1 MSKGKKETPRV
12 DSAANAGQGMC
23 FGCGKRNPFGLRLK
37 FHRDG
42 TGVRTE
48 FTPTG
53 YYQAWTDITHGG
65 IVTTMLDEAMGH
77 AVLMGGN
84 FAFLTASLQVNLKR
98 PAYIDER
105 LVISAEVVRNRGKT
119 LEVTGRITTA
129 DGTLV
134 ADSRALQVIPEG
146 DKLKAVIW
154 DMDGVIADTAPFH
167 FQAWQEVFRKRKIP
181 YSREIFQQN
190 FGKRNDIIVRSIVG
204 EDYPESEME
213 AILEEK
219 EGLFRARAAGK
230 IKPIPGAIELIDE
243 LREYGVKVALATS
256 SPIEN
261 GQFVTR
267 QLGIE
272 DSFDAI
278 VWGREVTEGKPSPQI
293 FLLAAERLKIDPKN
307 CVVIEDAVA
316 GVAAAKR
323 AGMKCLA
330 VANSHPAEKL
340 AEADLV
346 VDGLEYVSVADI
358 AELFDMLKKG

>member
-1 MSKGKKETPRV
+1 MRQKDKEKPQAI
-12 DSAANAGQGMC
+12 SSANAGQGMC

-42 TGVRTE
+42 KGVRTE

-77 AVLMGGN
+77 AVLMSGYFG
-84 FAFLTASLQVNLKR
+84 FLTASIQVNLKR
-98 PAYIDER
+98 PAYVDER

-119 LEVTGRITTA
+119 LEIEGKVSTT

-134 ADSRALQVIPEG
+134 ANGKAVQVILEG
-146 DKLKAVIW
+146 DQLKAVIW

-190 FGKRNDIIVRSIVG
+190 FGKRNDVIVRSIVG
-204 EDYPESEME
+204 EGYPESEME
-213 AILEEK
+213 AILVEK
-219 EGLFRARAAGK
+219 EGLFRAKAAGK
-230 IKPIPGAIELIDE
+230 LKPIPGAIELIDE
-243 LREYGVKVALATS
+243 LKEYGVKVALGTS

-272 DSFDAI
+272 DNFDAI

-293 FLLAAERLKIDPKN
+293 FLLAAERLQVDPKH

-330 VANSHPAEKL
+330 VTNSHPEEKL

-346 VDGLEYVSVADI
+346 VDNLEYVSVADI
-358 AELFDMLKKG
+358 AELFNMLKKG

>member
-1 MSKGKKETPRV
+1 MGKEKKEKRAV
-12 DSAANAGQGMC
+12 SEANAGQGMC

-37 FHRDG
+37 FKRDG

-53 YYQAWTDITHGG
+53 HYQAWTDITHGG

-77 AVLMGGN
+77 AVLMSGCFG
-84 FAFLTASLQVNLKR
+84 FLTASIQVNLKR
-98 PAYIDER
+98 PAYINER
-105 LVISAEVVRNRGKT
+105 LVISAEVVRDRGKT
-119 LEVTGRITTA
+119 LQVEGKITTT

-134 ADSRALQVIPEG
+134 ADGKALQVIPEG
-146 DKLKAVIW
+146 DQLKAVIW

-190 FGKRNDIIVRSIVG
+190 FGRRNDVIIRSIAG
-204 EDYPESEME
+204 ESYSESEME

-219 EGLFRARAAGK
+219 EGLFRAKAAGK
-230 IKPIPGAIELIDE
+230 LKPIPGALGLIDE
-243 LREYGVKVALATS
+243 LREYGVKVALGTS

-293 FLLAAERLKIDPKN
+293 FLLAAERLKVDPDN
-307 CVVIEDAVA
+307 CAVIEDSVS
-316 GVAAAKR
+316 GVTAAKR

-330 VANSHPAEKL
+330 VTSSHPGEKL

-346 VDGLEYVSVADI
+346 VDSLEYVSVADI
-358 AELFDMLKKG
+358 AGLFDMLKKG

>member
-1 MSKGKKETPRV
+1 MKRKDKEKQTA
-12 DSAANAGQGMC
+12 SSANAGQGMC

-42 TGVRTE
+42 RGVSTE
-48 FTPTG
+48 FTPTRH
-53 YYQAWTDITHGG
+53 YQAWTDITHGG
-65 IVTTMLDEAMGH
+65 IITTMLDEAMGH
-77 AVLMGGN
+77 AVLMSGHFG
-84 FAFLTASLQVNLKR
+84 FLTASLQVNLKR
-98 PAYIDER
+98 PAYIDDR
-105 LVISAEVVRNRGKT
+105 LVISAEVVRDRKKALEIEGK
-119 LEVTGRITTA
+119 ITTA

-134 ADSRALQVIPEG
+134 AEGRAVQVILEG
-146 DKLKAVIW
+146 DQLKAVIW

-204 EDYPESEME
+204 EGYPESEME
-213 AILEEK
+213 AILVEK
-219 EGLFRARAAGK
+219 EGLFRAKAAGK

-243 LREYGVKVALATS
+243 LREYGVEVALATS

-293 FLLAAERLKIDPKN
+293 FLLAAERLQVDPKN

-316 GVAAAKR
+316 GVTAARR

-340 AEADLV
+340 AEADMV
-346 VDGLEYVSVADI
+346 VDSLEYVSVADI
-358 AELFDMLKKG
+358 AGLFNVLKKG

>member
-1 MSKGKKETPRV
+1 MSKRKKEKPQTI
-12 DSAANAGQGMC
+12 SSAGQGMC

-42 TGVRTE
+42 RGVSTE

-65 IVTTMLDEAMGH
+65 IITTMLDEAMGH
-77 AVLMGGN
+77 AVLMSGN
-84 FAFLTASLQVNLKR
+84 FGFLTASIQVNLKR
-98 PAYIDER
+98 PAYLNDR
-105 LVISAEVVRNRGKT
+105 LVISAEVVRDRGKT
-119 LEVTGRITTA
+119 QEIEGKITTA
-129 DGTLV
+129 EGTLV
-134 ADSRALQVIPEG
+134 AEGKAVQVILEG
-146 DKLKAVIW
+146 DQLKAVIW

-167 FQAWQEVFRKRKIP
+167 FQAWQEVFHKRKIP

-204 EDYPESEME
+204 EGYPESEME
-213 AILEEK
+213 AILVEK
-219 EGLFRARAAGK
+219 EGLFRAKAAGK
-230 IKPIPGAIELIDE
+230 LKPIPGALELIDE
-243 LREYGVKVALATS
+243 LRGYGVKMALGTS

-293 FLLAAERLKIDPKN
+293 FLLAAERLQVDPKN

-330 VANSHPAEKL
+330 VANSHPEEKL

-346 VDGLEYVSVADI
+346 VDSLEYVSVADI
-358 AELFDMLKKG
+358 AGLFNILKKG